1 MRSSVSLR
9 STSAADSDDL
19 ASPAVA
25 GYAKA
30 GEMESPRALARGAPR
45 GAFSKA
51 YGGAI

>member
-1 MRSSVSLR
+1 MPDTIKIL
-9 STSAADSDDL
+9 AEKCKGL

-30 GEMESPRALARGAPR
+30 GQMESPRALARGAPR